1 MPHPQSTPPIGIL
14 GLGAYAP
21 ERVMENAEW
30 SEYVDTTDEWIRTRT
45 GIERRRI
52 AAPEETTA
60 TMAVD
65 AARRALDDAGME
77 PEEVDEIIVATDTP
91 EVYIPD
97 TASFVQTLLG
107 TRKVP
112 AYDLAGS
119 GCAGFLQALDV
130 ARSRVLSGKRRV
142 LVCGVELLS
151 RLMNWSDR
159 STAVLFGDGAGAV
172 VVGPLEDQV
181 EGEHESRGAEL
192 VATVAGTDGSRWDIL
207 CLEAGGTRRPLFFTG
222 ADRSPGARPEG
233 GGEFHDSI
241 FMNGREVFREAVAH
255 MVEASRQVLE
265 AAGRTVRDLAMVV
278 PHQAN
283 MRIIQAVSKAL
294 EVGMDRVFV
303 NVQDYGNTGS
313 ASIPLALSQARDA
326 GRIHP
331 GDLVL
336 LTSFGAGFHWAA
348 TLVRF

>member
-1 MPHPQSTPPIGIL
+1 MPEGPKVPQVGIL

-65 AARRALDDAGME
+65 AARRALDDAGMG

-151 RLMNWSDR
+151 RLMDWSDR
-159 STAVLFGDGAGAV
+159 STAVLFGDGAGAA
-172 VVGPLEDQV
+172 VVGRLKDQA
-181 EGEHESRGAEL
+181 EGDGASRGAEL
-192 VATVAGTDGSRWDIL
+192 VATVAGTDGSRWNIL
-207 CLEAGGTRRPLFFTG
+207 CLEAGGTRRPFLTG
-222 ADRSPGARPEG
+222 AGRAPGVPERHRD
-233 GGEFHDSI
+233 FHDSL

-283 MRIIQAVSKAL
+283 MRIIQAVAKAL
-294 EVGMDRVFV
+294 GTSMERVFV

-313 ASIPLALSQARDA
+313 ASIPLALAQARDA
-326 GRIHP
+326 GRVQP